1 MQESPMSLLLPRK
14 TRATSIGRPRPSA
27 FLGSVRAASR
37 CGCWPPRPARA
48 VSAVATL
55 FALVALTQTLI
66 PTLAAAQTTPSPS
79 AYTAL
84 EWRHIGPEGNRF
96 SAAAGISGDRHTYY
110 VGAAS
115 GGIYKTTDG
124 GVHWDAIFD
133 DQPVQSIGALAV
145 SSTDP
150 NIVWAGTGEGKI
162 RSHISVG
169 QGVYKS
175 VDAGRTWSLMGLEQT
190 GRVPRIAIHPTDPS
204 TVFVCALGHAYG
216 PQPERGVFRTRD
228 GGETWERVLFVDE
241 HTGCSDIALDSSN
254 PRVLFAGTWQLE
266 IHTWGRTSG
275 GPGGGLHVSRD
286 GGDTW
291 KKLSGPGN
299 EIGLPRLPV
308 GKVAVA
314 VAPSNPGRVYAML
327 ETGDGIPWDG
337 RETED
342 GQVWRS
348 ENGGRSW
355 ALITRNRNA
364 MGRPH
369 YYSRVVVSPS
379 DEDEAYFL
387 TASFS
392 VSTDGGRT
400 LNVVPRPQA
409 PGGDHHD
416 MWIDP
421 ADADRMIVAHDQG
434 LSISINRGKTWFRQR
449 LTNAQMY
456 HVTVDNAV
464 PYNVLGNKQDEPTYR
479 GPSNSRI
486 MGQRRITGIPRGMWH
501 HVGGGESGWATPDP
515 TDPNIVWS
523 SASGAGMVGGIV
535 VRYEEDRRQYR
546 GVEVWPEQSRGA
558 ASGVRYR
565 FVWDAPIHIS
575 PHDNQ
580 TVYVGSQH
588 VHRTRNRGQS
598 WEVISPDLT
607 LNDRSR
613 MGLSGGLTGD
623 NIGVEYAGTVFGIT
637 ESPIEAGLIWVG
649 TNDGLVHMTRDGGA
663 NWTNVTD
670 NVSGL
675 PEWIAVRSIAAS
687 RFDPGTAYLAADGH
701 QVNIRDPHIYRTRDY
716 GMSWEKITDGI
727 PSSMLSYTKVI
738 VEDPKRPGLLY
749 AGTENAIYVS
759 FDHGDRWQPLQNNL
773 PHAPVSGIVIQEHF
787 NDLVVGTYGRGFW
800 ILDDLSPLQ
809 QLTPEALASAS
820 YLFAPRDA
828 YRFRPIT
835 PPSVPYSDPTEGRDP
850 EYGASI
856 NYWLNE
862 PAEVAP
868 TVEIVDATGD
878 VVRTLSGSNH
888 PGVNR
893 IHWDLRDEPN
903 PSIRLLTRPTYA
915 AHIPVEEEG
924 RPAPGARQI
933 SILMPPGR
941 YRVRLTVGGETH
953 EQPLTIVKDPH
964 SAGSE
969 PDIAAQ
975 VAFLRDVRED
985 VVAAGEAVHRTE
997 AIRVQ
1002 LATMARF
1009 ADDEALTEAISAL
1022 DDKLVALQMDM
1033 VDLRLTGQGQDGV
1046 RFEAKLLQKLGYLT
1060 GAISVADFP
1069 PTDQELEVKTL
1080 LHDRLQEH
1088 LTALDALVA
1097 DDVVE
1102 LNRMLRERGMLI
1114 IADG

>member
-1 MQESPMSLLLPRK
+1 MNLTASSPATLVH
-14 TRATSIGRPRPSA
+14 ATSVCAAARRLALSSARPLA
-27 FLGSVRAASR
+27 G
-37 CGCWPPRPARA
+37 
-48 VSAVATL
+48 VA
-55 FALVALTQTLI
+55 FALLAFPAT
-66 PTLAAAQTTPSPS
+66 PTPAILGPAPLSAQAQEAPAP
-79 AYTAL
+79 ADYAAL

-96 SAAAGISGDRHTYY
+96 SAAAGISGDPHTYY

-133 DQPVQSIGALAV
+133 GHPVQSIGALAV
-145 SSTDP
+145 APSDP
-150 NIVWAGTGEGKI
+150 NVVWAGTGEGKI
-162 RSHISVG
+162 RSHVSIG

-175 VDAGRTWSLMGLEQT
+175 VDAGRTWTLMGLEQT
-190 GRVPRIAIHPTDPS
+190 GRIPRLVVHPADPDIAFACT
-204 TVFVCALGHAYG
+204 LGHAYG
-216 PQPERGVFRTRD
+216 PQPERGVFRTTD
-228 GGETWERVLFVDE
+228 GGATWEQVLFVDE
-241 HTGCSDIALDSSN
+241 NTGCSDVAMDPSN

-291 KKLSGPGN
+291 EKLSGPGN
-299 EIGLPRLPV
+299 GIGLPEKPV

-314 VAPSNPGRVYAML
+314 VAPSNPRRIYALL

-342 GQVWRS
+342 GQLWRS
-348 ENGGRSW
+348 EDGGRTWS
-355 ALITRNRNA
+355 LITRNRNA

-379 DEDEAYFL
+379 DENEAYFL
-387 TASFS
+387 TASFT

-400 LNVVPRPQA
+400 LDVVPRPQA

-421 ADADRMIVAHDQG
+421 ASPDRMIVAHDQG

-456 HVTVDNAV
+456 HVTVDDAI

-523 SASGAGMVGGIV
+523 SASGSGMVGGIV

-546 GVEVWPEQSRGA
+546 AVEVWPEQSRGA

-565 FVWDAPIHIS
+565 FIWDAPIHIS
-575 PHDNQ
+575 PHDNN

-588 VHRTRNRGQS
+588 VHRTRNGGQS

-607 LNDRSR
+607 LNDQSR

-623 NIGVEYAGTVFGIT
+623 NIGVEYAGTVFGIS
-637 ESPIEAGLIWVG
+637 ESPVEPGLIWAG
-649 TNDGLVHMTRDGGA
+649 TNDGLVHVTRDGGDT
-663 NWTNVTD
+663 WTDVTANVT
-670 NVSGL
+670 GL
-675 PEWIAVRSIAAS
+675 PEWISVRSIAAS
-687 RFDPGTAYLAADGH
+687 RHDPATAYIAADGH
-701 QVNIRDPHIYRTRDY
+701 QVNIRDPHLYRTRDY
-716 GMSWEKITDGI
+716 GESWDKITDGV
-727 PSSMLSYTKVI
+727 PPSMLSYTKIV
-738 VEDPKRPGLLY
+738 VEDPKRPGMLY

-759 FDHGDRWQPLQNNL
+759 FDAGDRWQSLQQNL
-773 PHAPVSGIVIQEHF
+773 PAAPVSGIVVQERF

-809 QLTPEALASAS
+809 QATGDVTAAAAH
-820 YLFAPRDA
+820 LFAPRDA

-856 NYWLNE
+856 NYWLGE
-862 PAEVAP
+862 GASMAEGAAMVEGAP
-868 TVEIVDATGD
+868 RIEIVSEAGE
-878 VVRTLSGSNH
+878 VVRTLRGTSA

-893 IHWDLRDEPN
+893 VHWNLRDEPN
-903 PSIRLLTRPTYA
+903 EPVRLLTSPLYA
-915 AHIPVEEEG
+915 DHIEVGDDG
-924 RPAPGARQI
+924 RPAPGSRQI

-941 YRVRLTVGGETH
+941 YTVRLLAGDQTH
-953 EQPLTIVKDPH
+953 EQPLTVIKDPH
-964 SAGSE
+964 SAGTE
-969 PDIAAQ
+969 ADIDAQ
-975 VAFLRDVRED
+975 VAFLDEVRSD
-985 VVAAGEAVHRTE
+985 FVAAGEAVHRVE

-1002 LATMARF
+1002 LSTLARF
-1009 ADDEALTEAISAL
+1009 AEDQALADALSAL
-1022 DDKLVALQMDM
+1022 EEKLVALQMNM

-1046 RFEAKLLQKLGYLT
+1046 RFEAKLLQKIGYLT
-1060 GAISVADFP
+1060 GGISVADFL
-1069 PTDQELEVKTL
+1069 PTDQEMEVKS
-1080 LHDRLQEH
+1080 RLQEMLREH
-1088 LTALDALVA
+1088 LSALDALMEGDVA
-1097 DDVVE
+1097 D
-1102 LNRMLRERGMLI
+1102 LNRMLQARGMLI
-1114 IADG
+1114 VTDR